1 MKLPRWCLAPAS
13 ESHLAM
19 ALGYSV
25 VMMAGLLCAL
35 VWQAG
40 VISYQQEIIRWL
52 WTSAVK

>member
-1 MKLPRWCLAPAS
+1 MKLPRWCSAPAND
-13 ESHLAM
+13 SHLAM
-19 ALGYSV
+19 ALGVSV

-52 WTSAVK
+52 WTSAAR